1 MGLKRA
7 SELRPK
13 LLYEVDKNPSKTRL
27 PEQILDLASIGSE
40 EKHIKL
46 TYENQN
52 LDSLNVFTYVACM
65 V

>member
-7 SELRPK
+7 SELSPK
-13 LLYEVDKNPSKTRL
+13 LLYEVGENPSKTRL

-40 EKHIKL
+40 EKHIQL